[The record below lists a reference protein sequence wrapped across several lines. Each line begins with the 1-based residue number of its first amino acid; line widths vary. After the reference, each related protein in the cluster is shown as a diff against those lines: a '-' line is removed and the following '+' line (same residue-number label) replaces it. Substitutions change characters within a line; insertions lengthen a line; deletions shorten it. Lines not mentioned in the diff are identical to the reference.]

1 MDIPRRKK
9 SGDKTVQIEELI
21 DIIMSVSSLLKTT
34 ETESIK
40 ESQFLKEYK
49 ITLECSDRL
58 YMELF
63 AIAIQCN
70 CLSTVHNV
78 LPVFLGLIKGEVK
91 NPKPFNRQ
99 SSITIIKEAM
109 KRDYFPKE
117 TCQLLEFL
125 FSSSKCIQQIYFA
138 WLKLLCLLAFLKNKL
153 WLCKEI
159 LS

>member
-1 MDIPRRKK
+1 
-9 SGDKTVQIEELI
+9 
-21 DIIMSVSSLLKTT
+21 MSVSSLLKTT

-78 LPVFLGLIKGEVK
+78 LPVFLGLIKVIYSLFFIYNLDLVTV
-91 NPKPFNRQ
+91 NP
-99 SSITIIKEAM
+99 
-109 KRDYFPKE
+109 
-117 TCQLLEFL
+117 
-125 FSSSKCIQQIYFA
+125 
-138 WLKLLCLLAFLKNKL
+138 WV
-153 WLCKEI
+153 
-159 LS
+159 